1 MMVYI
6 MLVNILPVWNV
17 ALNMTQQHDEFLN
30 NLVLFIPPK
39 IAISFNNMID

>member
-1 MMVYI
+1 MMVHI
-6 MLVNILPVWNV
+6 MLVNILLFWSL